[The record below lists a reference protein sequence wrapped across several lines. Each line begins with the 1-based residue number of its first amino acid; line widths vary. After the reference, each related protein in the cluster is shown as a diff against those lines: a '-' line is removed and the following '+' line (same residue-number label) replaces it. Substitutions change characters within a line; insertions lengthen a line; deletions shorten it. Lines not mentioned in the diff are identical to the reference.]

1 MSLLPS
7 RIENLGPV
15 GVGQRLTCDAV
26 LFFVRTGLM
35 SNSHMF
41 PTNQSVSI
49 SIQQNGSE
57 RVVSARELHAYLEVK
72 TPLHKWM
79 IRMFE
84 YGFTQDID
92 YQCLDKFVQTPT
104 GGQRKVLD
112 DYALTIDCAK
122 EIAMLQR
129 TEKGKQARL
138 YFIECEKQLRAKQV
152 KEEHEKQT
160 KTILK
165 LEKQIQRMTI
175 EQSRL
180 NEIVKAK
187 VDNPV
192 IPPAHELKAKI
203 LGNIKALADA
213 SYASTFVSIMNNFM
227 YDMEHHYCV
236 NIGKAT
242 RYVGEGPL
250 DVYIRLG
257 YSAQLEELADF
268 KYSPVKK

>member
-1 MSLLPS
+1 
-7 RIENLGPV
+7 
-15 GVGQRLTCDAV
+15 
-26 LFFVRTGLM
+26 
-35 SNSHMF
+35 MF
-41 PTNQSVSI
+41 PSNQAVSI
-49 SIQQNGSE
+49 RIQQKGSE

-84 YGFTQDID
+84 YGFTQGID
-92 YQCLDKFVQTPT
+92 YQCLDKFVPMPT

-112 DYALTIDCAK
+112 DYALTLDCAK

-129 TEKGKQARL
+129 TEKGKQVRL
-138 YFIECEKQLRAKQV
+138 YFIECEKQLIA
-152 KEEHEKQT
+152 KEEKERQKRHDKEIKSLRAEV
-160 KTILK
+160 KAL
-165 LEKQIQRMTI
+165 RI
-175 EQSRL
+175 EQSHL
-180 NEIVKAK
+180 NDIVKAK

-213 SYASTFVSIMNNFM
+213 SYASTFVSIMNNFI